1 MRVNTYAVALENM
14 MVKRA
19 RPVAPTGIVK
29 SPKLPGVSAAAED
42 RMPFVAV
49 ATVTVP
55 ELVLAV
61 LSMYRSSTVPLVAP
75 ICAPRAVPVGN
86 VMVTAVA
93 EVTVM

>member
-1 MRVNTYAVALENM
+1 VKTYAVALENM

-29 SPKLPGVSAAAED
+29 SPKEPGVSAAALD
-42 RMPFVAV
+42 KIPFVAT
-49 ATVTVP
+49 ATVTAP

-61 LSMYRSSTVPLVAP
+61 LSMYKSKTVPLTALSAAP
-75 ICAPRAVPVGN
+75 SKVPVGK
-86 VMVTAVA
+86 VITTAVA